1 MSFSN
6 EVPKPELVVPTDD
19 SSGNDIQK
27 QRYNFRF

>member
-6 EVPKPELVVPTDD
+6 EVPKPELVPTDD

-27 QRYNFRF
+27 QRYNFWF